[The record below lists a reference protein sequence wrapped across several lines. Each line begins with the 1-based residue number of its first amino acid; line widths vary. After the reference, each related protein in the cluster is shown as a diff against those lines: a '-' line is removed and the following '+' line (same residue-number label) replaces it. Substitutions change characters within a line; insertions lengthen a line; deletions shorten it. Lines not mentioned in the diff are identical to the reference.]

1 MSSRGQTGIDFLVG
15 ATVFLIAV
23 GFVFAFVPSM
33 FAPFFTGGTGDTL
46 TADRTATTLAETELV
61 ADPANPVLLD
71 EDTTREFFEG
81 CTATQLDD
89 DLALGTENV
98 NVSIE
103 SGGEVH
109 VIDGTELSCGDEPP
123 ARSSV
128 TVSQR
133 YVSIDRDHYTLTVR
147 IWS

>member
-1 MSSRGQTGIDFLVG
+1 MSARGQTGIDFLVG

-46 TADRTATTLAETELV
+46 SADRAATQLAERELV
-61 ADPANPVLLD
+61 EDPANPAVLNQSKVDEFFDDCGPSDLD
-71 EDTTREFFEG
+71 ER
-81 CTATQLDD
+81 
-89 DLALGTENV
+89 LALGSERV
-98 NVSIE
+98 QVE
-103 SGGEVH
+103 L
-109 VIDGTELSCGDEPP
+109 GTDTCGDDPP

-133 YVSIDRDHYTLTVR
+133 FVSIDGEHYTLTVR

>member
-46 TADRTATTLAETELV
+46 TADRTATQLAEKDLV
-61 ADPANPVLLD
+61 EDPASPAVLNQSKVD
-71 EDTTREFFEG
+71 EFFEG
-81 CTATQLDD
+81 CAEEEDEGQYVADELG
-89 DLALGTENV
+89 LGTERIQV
-98 NVSIE
+98 
-103 SGGEVH
+103 
-109 VIDGTELSCGDEPP
+109 ELDERTCGDDPP
-123 ARSSV
+123 ARASV

-133 YVSIDRDHYTLTVR
+133 FVSIDGDHHTLTVR

>member
-1 MSSRGQTGIDFLVG
+1 MSARGQTGIDFLVG

-46 TADRTATTLAETELV
+46 TADRA
-61 ADPANPVLLD
+61 
-71 EDTTREFFEG
+71 
-81 CTATQLDD
+81 ATQLAEKELVEDPSSPAILNESTVD
-89 DLALGTENV
+89 GFFDGCDGAYLDERLALGTERV
-98 NVSIE
+98 QV
-103 SGGEVH
+103 
-109 VIDGTELSCGDEPP
+109 ELDNDTCGDDPP

-133 YVSIDRDHYTLTVR
+133 YVSIGDDHHTLTVR

>member
-1 MSSRGQTGIDFLVG
+1 MNARGQTGIDFLVG

-46 TADRTATTLAETELV
+46 TADRAATQLAEKELV
-61 ADPANPVLLD
+61 VDPSSPAVLNESSVD
-71 EDTTREFFEG
+71 EFFEG
-81 CTATQLDD
+81 CTDEEDEGQYVADELG
-89 DLALGTENV
+89 LGTDRV
-98 NVSIE
+98 QV
-103 SGGEVH
+103 
-109 VIDGTELSCGDEPP
+109 ELGNDSCGDDPP

-133 YVSIDRDHYTLTVR
+133 YVSIDEDHHTLTVR
-147 IWS
+147 VWS